1 MSEWPM
7 TPNRIVAGTLSL
19 LLLVLLGWSIF
30 SGIGDLRTRVILAVG
45 VALGLLYTAFGR
57 LPDWIVDHSGG
68 SITDD
73 DDPSNI
79 SPRVYMPIVFGAI
92 LVAVIASC
100 VVLFVM

>member
-1 MSEWPM
+1 M
-7 TPNRIVAGTLSL
+7 TPTRIVAGTLSL

-30 SGIGDLRTRVILAVG
+30 SGIGDLRSWVILAAG
-45 VALGLLYTAFGR
+45 LALGSLYTALGR
-57 LPDWIVDHSGG
+57 LPDWIVDRSGG

-79 SPRVYMPIVFGAI
+79 SPRGYLSIIFGAI
-92 LVAVIASC
+92 FVAVVASW